1 MAGYPDITQGI
12 TITPRCSDP
21 IRRARYP
28 PASTVQGMSINHGR
42 AHILV
47 PQELLHGPDVVAI
60 FTEVEERLRVME
72 S

>member
-1 MAGYPDITQGI
+1 
-12 TITPRCSDP
+12 
-21 IRRARYP
+21 
-28 PASTVQGMSINHGR
+28 MSINHGR